1 MNHRT
6 IFAIVLSLAASLA
19 RADGLQDLE
28 TFLREVKSAQAS
40 FTQVVTSP
48 KREGEATVRSKTSSG
63 RFEFQRPG
71 RFRFEYTKPFEQTI
85 VADGQTLWLYD
96 VDLNQ
101 VTARKQQDALGS
113 TPAALIAS
121 GTDLKALG
129 EVFEL
134 KAAPAAVQD
143 VFGKAAPHGGR
154 LLQPVAGKAV
164 DQIEVRQIGMRA
176 EDRVL
181 IERVIGVMAHPVP
194 HHLDRVKARRAVP
207 EGGPD
212 HILPEGQV
220 GVEIIG
226 RTGAVILRHGGGD
239 PAQGRPPG
247 RRLHGR
253 AAGRTGQG
261 LFGQKPARR

>member
-19 RADGLQDLE
+19 HADGLQDLE

-48 KREGEATVRSKTSSG
+48 KREGEATARSKTSSG

-121 GTDLKALG
+121 GTDIKGLSEAFDLKAGAARDGMEWVDAQPKAKDGQLQSVKVGFRQGQLAVLEIVDGLG
-129 EVFEL
+129 QRSVLSFAQWQGNVAVKPERFRFQP
-134 KAAPAAVQD
+134 PAGAD
-143 VFGKAAPHGGR
+143 V
-154 LLQPVAGKAV
+154 
-164 DQIEVRQIGMRA
+164 I
-176 EDRVL
+176 
-181 IERVIGVMAHPVP
+181 
-194 HHLDRVKARRAVP
+194 
-207 EGGPD
+207 
-212 HILPEGQV
+212 
-220 GVEIIG
+220 
-226 RTGAVILRHGGGD
+226 
-239 PAQGRPPG
+239 RP
-247 RRLHGR
+247 
-253 AAGRTGQG
+253 
-261 LFGQKPARR
+261 